1 MRAWAIVENDAP
13 LECVEVQTPEPAGT
27 EVLLEVTH
35 CGVCHSDLHIWEG
48 GYDLGGGERLS
59 LKDRGVK
66 LPLVPGHEIV
76 GRVSKVGPD
85 VEGAAVGDLRVVYP
99 WVGCGACE
107 VCQAE
112 DDNLC
117 LNGRSIG
124 IYQNGGYS
132 SHVLVPHSR
141 YLVDPGTVAPAVA
154 ATYSCSGITVLS
166 AIKKVMPLPP
176 DEPVVLVGAGGLGLN
191 AISILR
197 ALGHKAIV
205 IVDISAAKRAAAMAA
220 GATASVDGADDDVTA
235 RIVEACGHRP
245 WAIIDLV
252 NGAATARFALAALR
266 KGGTLVQVGLFGG
279 EMRLRLPIMAT
290 QALTVRG
297 SYVGSVKDLRELIG
311 LAQNGGIA
319 PLTVEEVSFDDAND
333 ALVKLKQGHVA
344 GRIVLRCD

>member
-13 LECVEVQTPEPAGT
+13 LQYVEMETPEPVGT

-76 GRVSKVGPD
+76 GRVSKVGPG
-85 VEGAAVGDLRVVYP
+85 VEGVALGDLRVVYP
-99 WVGCGACE
+99 WVGCGVCD
-107 VCQAE
+107 VCQTE

-141 YLVDPGTVAPAVA
+141 YLVDPGTVDSAVA

-166 AIKKVMPLPP
+166 AIKKVMPLAP

-191 AISILR
+191 AIAILR
-197 ALGHKAIV
+197 AMGHRAIV

-220 GATASVDGADDDVTA
+220 GATASVDGADEDVTA
-235 RIVEACGHRP
+235 KIIEACRHRP

-252 NGAATARFALAALR
+252 NGTATARFAFAALR

-279 EMRLRLPIMAT
+279 EMRLALPVMAT

-297 SYVGSVKDLRELIG
+297 SYVGSVKDLRELMS
-311 LAQNGGIA
+311 LAQNSGIA
-319 PLTVEEVSFDDAND
+319 PLPVQDVPLNDANE
-333 ALVKLKQGHVA
+333 ALAKLKRGDVS
-344 GRIVLRCD
+344 GRLVLCCN